1 MSAKKKST
9 SERVDM
15 SQQPIYNRQ
24 QARKRAEVDFGPW
37 ASRLTWILKSNL
49 IAERRAL
56 RFREDEPART
66 PQEE

>member
-1 MSAKKKST
+1 
-9 SERVDM
+9 M